1 MKYVLLA
8 GRFLFSAV
16 FIMSSFGHFSDAT
29 IGYAASAGVPM
40 ANVLVPLSG
49 VMELIGALLI
59 LTGYKAK
66 WGAWLLVI
74 FLIPVTFTLHAFWK
88 TTEPMQQKLEMA
100 AFMKNISMLGAA
112 LIISYMGS
120 GSLSIDNLI
129 GRNSAV
135 TRGRRVS
142 TAH

>member
-8 GRFLFSAV
+8 GRVLFSAV
-16 FIMSSFGHFSDAT
+16 FIMSSFGHFSQAT
-29 IGYAASAGVPM
+29 IGYAASAGVPL

-49 VMELIGALLI
+49 IMELVGALLI

-74 FLIPVTFTLHAFWK
+74 FLVPVTFSLHAFWK

-129 GRNSAV
+129 SRNKLV
-135 TRGRRVS
+135 NRRQQVS
-142 TAH
+142 PAH